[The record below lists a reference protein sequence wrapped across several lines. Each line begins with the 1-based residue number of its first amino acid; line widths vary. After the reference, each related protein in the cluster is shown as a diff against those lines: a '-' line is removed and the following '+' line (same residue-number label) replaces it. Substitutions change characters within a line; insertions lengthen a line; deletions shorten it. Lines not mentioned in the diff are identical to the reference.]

1 MTSLKRLIGLPVVLD
16 GRGVGYV
23 MRGVVTRDGRNLR
36 GLVVRLGMQGA
47 RWLPREQIT
56 LMGKVSVI
64 GTGETRKLP
73 RDAEYRLFR
82 VSGAD
87 GTRLGVVSDCFIH
100 QETLQVMA
108 LEISLGPVDDLICGR
123 WLATCFNV
131 RPAAAGMTGHVLIPE
146 EVN

>member
-16 GRGVGYV
+16 GQGAGHV
-23 MRGVVTRDGRNLR
+23 MRGVVTRDGKNLR
-36 GLVVRLGMQGA
+36 GLVVRLGIQGA

-73 RDAEYRLFR
+73 KDAEYRLFR

-87 GTRLGVVSDCFIH
+87 GTRLGVVSDCIIH
-100 QETLQVMA
+100 NETLQVMA
-108 LEISLGPVDDLICGR
+108 LEVSLGPVDDLICGR

-131 RPAAAGMTGHVLIPE
+131 RPGLVSMTGHVYIPE